1 MANDVHGKNHWRN
14 GTFGRWVRHIGL
26 AFGSDGSHHRLAPGE
41 NSELFAATIGEHGL
55 TRALLPTLQCRLLR
69 IRSSDMDTEKIA
81 FGNMA
86 EFFELTGDSLNR
98 FEHTMAWVDCLAAGD
113 HLGRG
118 IFTRA
123 NHAETGEL
131 RAQNSSGPS
140 MPLDMP
146 EFMLNRYSVGLFNT
160 LYFHGGRMRAGQRR
174 QSCNGFFYPLDDISN
189 WNRMYGTR
197 GMFQYQ
203 SVVPPASAGAAT
215 REMLRQI
222 SAARPGLFPGR
233 AEEFRHAQ
241 MCPGCCPFR

>member
-1 MANDVHGKNHWRN
+1 
-14 GTFGRWVRHIGL
+14 
-26 AFGSDGSHHRLAPGE
+26 
-41 NSELFAATIGEHGL
+41 
-55 TRALLPTLQCRLLR
+55 
-69 IRSSDMDTEKIA
+69 
-81 FGNMA
+81 
-86 EFFELTGDSLNR
+86 
-98 FEHTMAWVDCLAAGD
+98 
-113 HLGRG
+113 
-118 IFTRA
+118 
-123 NHAETGEL
+123 
-131 RAQNSSGPS
+131 

-222 SAARPGLFPGR
+222 SAAGQGSFLVVLKTFGALESPGLLSFPMKGTTLALDFPNRGR
-233 AEEFRHAQ
+233 ATLEMFDRLDAVVKEAGGRLYAAKDGRIPKEMFINGFPALGEFARHVDPAFSSSFWRRIT
-241 MCPGCCPFR
+241 G